1 MAITSFWWH
10 CSPVLVP
17 FWCWQLNHVHDSAR
31 RVQLVR
37 ILGDHSRWSQG
48 LQKLI
53 HVFLFWSWSLTVELF
68 RKAWGWFSCSC
79 WLLSVVLSS
88 SGRHQCWNALSGV
101 HQRLQNLRIEKQQM
115 TSRIVQSA
123 SAQRHARLLKG
134 STHPEMPQG
143 LRKQFSALQIK
154 TSKNKIFQGTRGL
167 LCYRLLY
174 LHGVLFVHG
183 G

>member
-1 MAITSFWWH
+1 MVGISAGGNLPDLAIH
-10 CSPVLVP
+10 AARGLIDGNYLMLVALLAGAQP

-37 ILGDHSRWSQG
+37 LRGGHLWWSQG

-101 HQRLQNLRIEKQQM
+101 HQRLQNLRIDSNRWPAGQCRVLLHSTTHICWK
-115 TSRIVQSA
+115 VQ
-123 SAQRHARLLKG
+123 LI
-134 STHPEMPQG
+134 
-143 LRKQFSALQIK
+143 LRCHKD
-154 TSKNKIFQGTRGL
+154 
-167 LCYRLLY
+167 
-174 LHGVLFVHG
+174 
-183 G
+183 